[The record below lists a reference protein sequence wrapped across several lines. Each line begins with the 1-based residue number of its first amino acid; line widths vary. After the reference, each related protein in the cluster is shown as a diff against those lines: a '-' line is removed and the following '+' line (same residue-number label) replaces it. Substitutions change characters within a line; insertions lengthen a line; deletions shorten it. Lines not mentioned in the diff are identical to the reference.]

1 MSKSEQFK
9 SKGMSIVA
17 ETEQFVADL
26 LNEKLS
32 DDFRYHNLQHTLSVR
47 AACVSL
53 AEKMDVSSED
63 QEVLEL
69 AALFHD
75 TGFSE
80 VYVGHE
86 DKSKKIALTF
96 LQKHDYPEE
105 KLQKVLSCIDVTNP
119 NARPENQLEKII
131 KDADLCNL
139 AKPEYIDATQD
150 LRHEWALFLNQTFSD
165 RQWDKLNL
173 NFLKDHQYYTLAAH
187 ELFDPQKTENIK
199 NLKKLVKKK
208 KAKLKLVDKNSAKVA
223 KLKPPPNTLNSNK
236 SAQMMFK
243 TALRNHLDLSNLAD
257 NKANI
262 MLSVNALIITFGIPL
277 AAPYLDD
284 YPYLLAPLLCLI
296 ITCIGSMIYAT
307 LATRPI
313 KMTGYTPEEQ
323 IKSAGSNLF
332 FFGNFFKMSFKEYQ
346 QGMQHIMDDEAKL
359 EDSIMRDLYFLGK
372 SLGHK
377 YQRLRTCYTVFMA
390 GIIVTV
396 LIFGFSYLWSQ

>member
-1 MSKSEQFK
+1 
-9 SKGMSIVA
+9 MSIVA
-17 ETEQFVADL
+17 ESEQFVADL

-32 DDFRYHNLQHTLSVR
+32 EDFRYHNLQHTLSVR
-47 AACVSL
+47 EACVSL
-53 AEKMDVSSED
+53 AEKMDVSETD

-86 DKSKKIALTF
+86 DKSKKIATDF
-96 LQKHDYPEE
+96 LQENDYPEE
-105 KLQKVLSCIDVTNP
+105 KLQKVLSCIEVTNP
-119 NARPENQLEKII
+119 NATPENLLEEII

-139 AKPEYIDATQD
+139 AKPEYIDSTQD

-165 RQWDKLNL
+165 LQWDKLNL
-173 NFLKDHQYYTLAAH
+173 NFLKDHQYYTVAAH

-199 NLKKLVKKK
+199 HLKKLIKKVKPKNDKK
-208 KAKLKLVDKNSAKVA
+208 SAKVA
-223 KLKPPPNTLNSNK
+223 NPKPTPGSLNSNK

-296 ITCIGSMIYAT
+296 ATCIGSMIYAT

-313 KMTGYTPEEQ
+313 KMTGYTPVDQ

-332 FFGNFFKMSFKEYQ
+332 FFGNFFKMSYGEYQ
-346 QGMQHIMDDEAKL
+346 QGMQHVMEDENKL

-372 SLGHK
+372 SLGNK
-377 YQRLRTCYTVFMA
+377 YQQLRTCYTVFMA
-390 GIIVTV
+390 GIIITV
-396 LIFGFSYLWSQ
+396 LVFGISYMLNQ

>member
-1 MSKSEQFK
+1 
-9 SKGMSIVA
+9 MSIVA
-17 ETEQFVADL
+17 ESEQFVADL
-26 LNEKLS
+26 LNKSLS
-32 DDFRYHNLQHTLSVR
+32 EDFKYHNLQHTLSVR

-53 AEKMDVSSED
+53 AEHMEVSEHEV
-63 QEVLEL
+63 EVLEL

-86 DKSKKIALTF
+86 DKSKNIAHSF
-96 LQKHDYPEE
+96 LLEQGYPEE
-105 KLQKVLSCIDVTNP
+105 KIQEVLSCIDVTNP
-119 NARPENQLEKII
+119 NATPENLLEKII

-139 AKPEYIDATQD
+139 AKPEYIDSTQD
-150 LRHEWALFLNQTFSD
+150 LRHEWALFLNQNFSD

-173 NFLKDHQYYTLAAH
+173 NFLKDHQYYTVAAQ
-187 ELFDPQKTENIK
+187 ELFDPQKTTNIK
-199 NLKKLVKKK
+199 LLKKLVKKGK
-208 KAKLKLVDKNSAKVA
+208 TEVKAKKELNDKKSVKVA
-223 KLKPPPNTLNSNK
+223 NLKPPPNSLNSNK

-284 YPYLLAPLLCLI
+284 FPYLLAPLLCLI
-296 ITCIGSMIYAT
+296 ATCIGSMIYAT

-332 FFGNFFKMSFKEYQ
+332 FFGNFFKMSYVEYQ
-346 QGMQHIMDDEAKL
+346 HGMQYIMDDDSKL

-372 SLGHK
+372 SLGNK
-377 YQRLRTCYTVFMA
+377 YQQLRTCYTVFMS
-390 GIIVTV
+390 GIIITV
-396 LIFGFSYLWSQ
+396 IVFGISYGVSP